1 MSNAPSARHQQ
12 EGMRLGEFA
21 TLHGLTSGQATRLAR
36 GGKILGAQRHSLSGH
51 WFVYPPAKLMEEIRA
66 YRKAQPATGFD
77 FGTSPHGLPAGLPLP
92 VQETPEALS
101 LPPSAKPLLTSSEPS
116 TGSAAEGAHQWRNK
130 PNVYTSAKAAC
141 RCLRSAA
148 AELASKPP
156 YYLRLSDREF
166 LQVYEAVNHDRSR
179 TRKAIGKGLAE
190 HGDLRAS
197 DPLWQILQDVM
208 TRRMKGYRL

>member
-1 MSNAPSARHQQ
+1 M
-12 EGMRLGEFA
+12 GEVF
-21 TLHGLTSGQATRLAR
+21 GYV
-36 GGKILGAQRHSLSGH
+36 K
-51 WFVYPPAKLMEEIRA
+51 PPLEELRDLL
-66 YRKAQPATGFD
+66 PGTDGFD
-77 FGTSPHGLPAGLPLP
+77 FGTSPHGLSAGLPLP
-92 VQETPEALS
+92 VQETPEASSLS
-101 LPPSAKPLLTSSEPS
+101 LHAKPLLTSPEPSAEPVGKPAGGAQATPAEGGSFPRAEPS
-116 TGSAAEGAHQWRNK
+116 TDRAAEGAHPWRNK

-141 RCLRSAA
+141 RCLRLAA
-148 AELASKPP
+148 AELSAKPP

-166 LQVYEAVNHDRSR
+166 LQVYEAVEHDRNR